1 MRLLAPAV
9 VERMLLYAEVTELPE
24 RVLSVPLSTVEG
36 HL

>member
-1 MRLLAPAV
+1 MRLVAAAV
-9 VERMLLYAEVTELPE
+9 VERMLLYGDVTELPE